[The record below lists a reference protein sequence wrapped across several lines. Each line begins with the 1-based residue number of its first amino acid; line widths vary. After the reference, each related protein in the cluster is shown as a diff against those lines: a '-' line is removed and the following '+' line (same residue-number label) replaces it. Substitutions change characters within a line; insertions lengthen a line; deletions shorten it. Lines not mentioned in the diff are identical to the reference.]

1 MDRFNIVWATTKYT
15 SLVDPIPIA
24 RWEEAQLIIAEV
36 AGGATALAII
46 DALHAQAGLPSF
58 SSTNP
63 TATQITDHIML
74 EERRREL
81 FLESHH
87 LYDMRR
93 FDLPFLPPAGTP
105 YPDKGG
111 FYGTATC
118 FPLPDVERDN
128 NPNL

>member
-1 MDRFNIVWATTKYT
+1 M
-15 SLVDPIPIA
+15 DPIPIA

-58 SSTNP
+58 SGTNP